1 MANNVPPTAGPS
13 LRTDATYIGRI
24 KTKGWNIHVGT
35 KLRVITLAN
44 ALFLLIYSIPLYK
57 SFNTEV
63 FLGTGLFP

>member
-35 KLRVITLAN
+35 KLRVIT
-44 ALFLLIYSIPLYK
+44 
-57 SFNTEV
+57 
-63 FLGTGLFP
+63 